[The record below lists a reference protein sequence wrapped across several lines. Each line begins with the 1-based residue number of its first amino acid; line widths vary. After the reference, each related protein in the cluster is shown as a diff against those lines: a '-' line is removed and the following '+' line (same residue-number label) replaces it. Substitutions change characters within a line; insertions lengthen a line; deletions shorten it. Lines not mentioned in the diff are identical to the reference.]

1 MSDFNTIKELAR
13 SYLQDKDLEPL
24 EKAYKFADKV
34 HADQVHPTSGE
45 PYIAHVLAVTE
56 ILLIMKLDLQT
67 VISGLLHGVL
77 KQDPSLSVKEIEKDY
92 GNDVANIVRGAT
104 RITNVQFN
112 NKLTYQAENIRKLL
126 LAMASDIRV
135 LLVKL
140 ADRLHDMRS
149 FILDDK
155 EQQKELAQETLELY
169 APLASRMGIDW
180 MKRELEDLAFKFLF
194 SDEYSDITSRI
205 ESSTADRE
213 NYVKEVID
221 ILRQKLAEV
230 NLKDCQIIGR
240 PKHLY
245 SIYKKIIAQ
254 NIPLEKVYDKVAFR
268 IIVDSVKECY
278 EALGVV
284 HANWPPVPGRIKDF
298 IGTPK
303 TNNYQSMHTTVIGPY
318 GEFMEVQIRT
328 YDMDRV
334 AQEGVAAHWA
344 YKEGQA
350 ISKEDA
356 KVFKGLK
363 QLVQW
368 LQELKDPK
376 EFLDSVRGEL
386 FDPDVYALTPN
397 GEVKEFSKDS
407 TPLDFAYAIHTE
419 VGNSCVGAK
428 VNGKIVPLKYK
439 LQNGDVVEIITSPKQ
454 KPRRDWLSLVRT
466 SRAKSRIRNWLR
478 REEKEKT
485 ANVGRE
491 ISERELRKY
500 DTSLKKIIKTGHMR
514 QILKEMHCNSLEDL
528 LGKIGSG
535 NVAIKNVI
543 KVLQPEELRT
553 EEEEKAVEQEM
564 ISAAA
569 ASHKRDKAGE
579 SEGIQV
585 EGVDDMLVKI
595 SQCCLPVPGDTIM
608 GFITTGRGI
617 SIHKAN
623 CHNLLATDPQRRI
636 EVSWSAGLKTVH
648 RAQIY
653 LVTQNKKGMLA
664 AIGNAISMED
674 ANIVELEAKTNA
686 DNLSS
691 SNIML
696 EVDDLDHLSRLLQH
710 LRQLDGVIEAR
721 RR

>member
-1 MSDFNTIKELAR
+1 MPDFNTIKEQAQA
-13 SYLQDKDLEPL
+13 YLHDVDLEPL
-24 EKAYKFADKV
+24 EKAYHFAEKV

-45 PYIAHVLAVTE
+45 PYIVHLLSVTE
-56 ILLIMKLDLQT
+56 ILVGMKLDLQT
-67 VISGLLHGVL
+67 IISGLLHGVL
-77 KQDPSLSVKEIEKDY
+77 KQDPTLSIKELEKDY
-92 GNDVANIVRGAT
+92 GKDVVTIVRGAT
-104 RITNVQFN
+104 RITSVQFN
-112 NKLTYQAENIRKLL
+112 SKLTYQAENVRKLL

-149 FILDDK
+149 YIVQDR
-155 EQQKELAQETLELY
+155 ERQEELAQETLELY
-169 APLASRMGIDW
+169 APLASRLGIDW
-180 MKRELEDLAFKFLF
+180 MKRELEDLAFKFIF
-194 SDEYSDITSRI
+194 PDEYTDLTARI

-213 NYVKEVID
+213 NYVKEVKG
-221 ILRQKLAEV
+221 ILREKLAEI
-230 NLKDCQIIGR
+230 NLTKCEIIGR

-254 NIPLEKVYDKVAFR
+254 KIPLEKVYDKVAFR
-268 IIVDSVKECY
+268 IVVDTVRECY

-298 IGTPK
+298 ISTPK
-303 TNNYQSMHTTVIGPY
+303 ANNYQSMHTTVIGPY

-386 FDPDVYALTPN
+386 FEPDVYALTPT
-397 GEVKEFSKDS
+397 GEVKEFPQGS
-407 TPLDFAYAIHTE
+407 TPLDFAYIIHTE

-478 REEKEKT
+478 REEKEK
-485 ANVGRE
+485 AMNVGRE
-491 ISERELRKY
+491 ISERELRKHG
-500 DTSLKKIIKTGHMR
+500 TSLKKIIKTGHMR
-514 QILKEMHCNSLEDL
+514 QILKATRCNSLEDL

-535 NVAIKNVI
+535 ALSMQNVI
-543 KVLQPEELRT
+543 KILQPEELKA
-553 EEEEKAVEQEM
+553 EEAERIEELELLSLAP
-564 ISAAA
+564 
-569 ASHKRDKAGE
+569 SHHKHEKPS
-579 SEGIQV
+579 SEGIV
-585 EGVDDMLVKI
+585 IEGIDDMLVKI
-595 SQCCLPVPGDTIM
+595 SQCCLPVPGDSIM

-636 EVSWSAGLKTVH
+636 EVTWSAEAKTVH

-664 AIGNAISMED
+664 AVSNAISMDD

-686 DNLSS
+686 DNLST
-691 SNIML
+691 SNIVL
-696 EVDDLDHLSRLLQH
+696 EVESLEHLSRLLKH
-710 LRQLDGVIEAR
+710 LRKIDGVIEAR
-721 RR
+721 RG